1 MKVLIL
7 GGSGHIGGHLFHRLS
22 QRPDLDVWRGSRRSA
37 DAVRRSVQ
45 VDTLDAEGLK
55 KALVGVAC
63 VVNCVAGGAAAIS
76 DGARL
81 LADAAHHNG
90 CRVVHLSTMS
100 VYGNAVGV
108 VGENAGFD
116 PALGW
121 YARAKVEAE
130 GFMAALVQRGGQAV
144 VLRPGCVAGPGS
156 ELWVGRVGRWLRAG
170 RLGDI
175 GAAGDGWTNLVHV
188 DDVCRAIEACIRMP
202 LPAGQM
208 PVFNLAAP
216 DSPRWSEYFSH
227 LALRIGATPV
237 RRLSARRVRLD
248 AKLFGPPLKILEK
261 LAVRLHIGTRWL
273 PDAMPPALVRFWG
286 QAIWLDSTAAQAALG
301 LEWTPYEA
309 TLEDGARWFLSQ
321 QSQQNPD

>member
-7 GGSGHIGGHLFHRLS
+7 GGSGHIGGHLFQRLS
-22 QRPDLDVWRGSRRSA
+22 QRADLDVWRGSRRPA
-37 DAVRRSVQ
+37 DAARRSLQ
-45 VDTLDAEGLK
+45 VDTLDADGLK
-55 KALVGVAC
+55 KALAGVSC

-76 DGARL
+76 GGARL
-81 LADAAHHNG
+81 LAEAALHNG

-100 VYGNAVGV
+100 VYGNATGV
-108 VGENAGFD
+108 VREDAPFD
-116 PALGW
+116 PGLGW

-130 GFMAALVQRGGQAV
+130 GFMAGLVQRGGQAV

-156 ELWVGRVGRWLRAG
+156 ELWVGRIGRWLRAG

-188 DDVCRAIEACIRMP
+188 DDVCRAVEASLSLPMP
-202 LPAGQM
+202 DGRM

-216 DSPRWSEYFSH
+216 DSPRWSEYFAQ
-227 LALRIGATPV
+227 LAMQVGATPV

-261 LAVRLHIGTRWL
+261 LAARLHIRLRWL
-273 PDAMPPALVRFWG
+273 PDAMPPALVRFWA
-286 QAIWLDSTAAQAALG
+286 QAIWLDSSAAQAALG
-301 LEWTPYEA
+301 FEWTPYET
-309 TLEDGARWFLSQ
+309 TLKDGAAWFRAQ
-321 QSQQNPD
+321 E

>member
-1 MKVLIL
+1 MKILIL
-7 GGSGHIGGHLFHRLS
+7 GGSGHIGGQLFRRLS
-22 QRPDLDVWRGSRRSA
+22 LLPDLDVWRGSRRPA
-37 DAVRRSVQ
+37 DASQRSVQ
-45 VDTLDAEGLK
+45 LDTLDAEGLK
-55 KALVGVAC
+55 KALAGVSC

-76 DGARL
+76 GGARL
-81 LADAAHHNG
+81 LADAALHNG

-108 VGENAGFD
+108 VREDAAFD

-121 YARAKVEAE
+121 YARSKVEAE
-130 GFMAALVQRGGQAV
+130 GFMAGLVQRGGQAV

-156 ELWVGRVGRWLRAG
+156 ELWVGRIGRWLRAG

-188 DDVCRAIEACIRMP
+188 DDVCRAIEASIRLP
-202 LPAGQM
+202 LPAGRM

-216 DSPRWSEYFSH
+216 DGPRWSEYFSH
-227 LALRIGATPV
+227 LAVAVGATPV
-237 RRLSARRVRLD
+237 RRLSARRVRID

-261 LAVRLHIGTRWL
+261 LAGRLRLGTRWL

-301 LEWTPYEA
+301 LEWTPYET
-309 TLEDGARWFLSQ
+309 TLQDGAAWFRSQ
-321 QSQQNPD
+321 EKST